1 MLPTPDLTTDLNT
14 APTTTKQSKKGISKA
29 HKPNVAQYLISKTF
43 VTDPTIA
50 TMPRSGSHLD
60 KSRVIGLV
68 LVLNCCDHSGNYNV
82 LTFSLSVTTSS

>member
-29 HKPNVAQYLISKTF
+29 HKPNVAQYMISKTF

-50 TMPRSGSHLD
+50 TVHFAQIRFAPGQVQSDWPGSGSEL
-60 KSRVIGLV
+60 L
-68 LVLNCCDHSGNYNV
+68 
-82 LTFSLSVTTSS
+82 